1 MSKNVEINIELCI
14 VEKKKGRKDKR
25 ISTRILPDINQSR
38 MAARGGII
46 KKTLRIISVWD
57 PRVKG

>member
-1 MSKNVEINIELCI
+1 MLKLILRI

-25 ISTRILPDINQSR
+25 INTRILPDINQSR

-46 KKTLRIISVWD
+46 KKTLRIISAWD

>member
-1 MSKNVEINIELCI
+1 MSKNVEINIELWI

-25 ISTRILPDINQSR
+25 INTRILPDINQSR

>member
-1 MSKNVEINIELCI
+1 MLKLILSSALLKKRKEEKN
-14 VEKKKGRKDKR
+14 KR

-46 KKTLRIISVWD
+46 KKTLRIISAWD

>member
-1 MSKNVEINIELCI
+1 MSKNVEINIELWI
-14 VEKKKGRKDKR
+14 VEKKKGRKYKQ
-25 ISTRILPDINQSR
+25 INTRILPDINQSR

-46 KKTLRIISVWD
+46 KKTLRIISAWD